1 MYFLMVSLLMLVLPL
16 ASIINEAGLRPDLAV
31 AGKWFVFWMV
41 GARLFAAGSRQ
52 ILQPR
57 YTAETI
63 LGIKGDANLV
73 VVRELGFANLA
84 LGIGGIATLAAPS
97 WTPPMALV
105 GGIFY
110 AAAGFQHTLQAERN
124 RTENFA
130 MVTDLFA
137 AFVLL
142 GFFVWTLRFN

>member
-1 MYFLMVSLLMLVLPL
+1 MYFLMIALLMLVMPL
-16 ASIINEAGLRPDLAV
+16 ASIFMETGLRPDLAV

-41 GARLFAAGSRQ
+41 GVRLFAAGARQ

-84 LGIGGIATLAAPS
+84 LGCGGIATLAAPS
-97 WTPPMALV
+97 WTPPLALV

-110 AAAGFQHTLQAERN
+110 AAAGLQHALQSGRNKVER
-124 RTENFA
+124 FA
-130 MVTDLFA
+130 MATDLFA
-137 AFVLL
+137 AVVLL
-142 GFFVWTLRFN
+142 GFFVWTLRF

>member
-16 ASIINEAGLRPDLAV
+16 ASIVQEAGLRPDLAV

-41 GARLFAAGSRQ
+41 GARLFAAGLRQ

-57 YTAETI
+57 YTAEKI
-63 LGIKGDANLV
+63 LGIQGDANLV

-84 LGIGGIATLAAPS
+84 LGIGGIATLGAPS
-97 WTPPMALV
+97 WTPPLALV

-110 AAAGFQHTLQAERN
+110 AAAGIQHALHSGRSKMQS
-124 RTENFA
+124 FA
-130 MVTDLFA
+130 MATDLFA

>member
-1 MYFLMVSLLMLVLPL
+1 M
-16 ASIINEAGLRPDLAV
+16 EAGLRPDMAV
-31 AGKWFVFWMV
+31 TGKWFVFWMV
-41 GARLFAAGSRQ
+41 GARLFAAGLRQ

-57 YTAETI
+57 YTARSI
-63 LGIKGDANLV
+63 LAIDGDANLV

-110 AAAGFQHTLQAERN
+110 AAAGIQHALHGGRN
-124 RTENFA
+124 RMQSFA

-137 AFVLL
+137 AAVLL
-142 GFFVWTLRFN
+142 GFFVWTLRF

>member
-1 MYFLMVSLLMLVLPL
+1 MYFLMISLLMLVLPL
-16 ASIINEAGLRPDLAV
+16 ASIFNETGLRPDLAV

-41 GARLFAAGSRQ
+41 GVRLFAAGLRQ

-57 YTAETI
+57 YTAEKI
-63 LGIKGDANLV
+63 LGIRGETNLV

-84 LGIGGIATLAAPS
+84 LGIGGITTLLAPS
-97 WTPPMALV
+97 WTAPMALV

-110 AAAGFQHTLQAERN
+110 AAAGFQHTLQSDRN
-124 RTENFA
+124 KIESFA

>member
-1 MYFLMVSLLMLVLPL
+1 MYFLMISLLMLVLPL
-16 ASIINEAGLRPDLAV
+16 ASIIHEAGLRPDLTV

-41 GARLFAAGSRQ
+41 GARLFAAGLRQ

-57 YTAETI
+57 YTAEKI
-63 LGIKGDANLV
+63 LGIQGDANLV
-73 VVRELGFANLA
+73 IVRELGFANLA
-84 LGIGGIATLAAPS
+84 LGIGGIATLAAPT
-97 WTPPMALV
+97 WTPPLALV

-110 AAAGFQHTLQAERN
+110 AAAGIQHALQSGRN
-124 RTENFA
+124 KIESFA
-130 MVTDLFA
+130 MATDLFA

>member
-1 MYFLMVSLLMLVLPL
+1 MYVLMISLLMLVLPL
-16 ASIINEAGLRPDLAV
+16 ASIYGEAGLRPDLAV
-31 AGKWFVFWMV
+31 TGKWFVFWMV

-57 YTAETI
+57 YTARTI
-63 LGIKGDANLV
+63 LGLEGDANLV

-97 WTPPMALV
+97 WTPPLALV

-110 AAAGFQHTLQAERN
+110 ERSCCSASLSG
-124 RTENFA
+124 RFVFE
-130 MVTDLFA
+130 VT
-137 AFVLL
+137 
-142 GFFVWTLRFN
+142 TPCSSPT

>member
-1 MYFLMVSLLMLVLPL
+1 MYFLMISLLMLVLPL
-16 ASIINEAGLRPDLAV
+16 ASIFNEAGLRPDLAV
-31 AGKWFVFWMV
+31 TGKWFVFWMV
-41 GARLFAAGSRQ
+41 GVRLFAAGLRQ

-57 YTAETI
+57 YTAEKI
-63 LGIKGDANLV
+63 LGIQGDANLV

-84 LGIGGIATLAAPS
+84 LGIGGIATLLAPS
-97 WTPPMALV
+97 WTAPLALV

-110 AAAGFQHTLQAERN
+110 AAAGFQHTMQSARN
-124 RTENFA
+124 RIENFA

-142 GFFVWTLRFN
+142 GFFVWTLRFD

>member
-1 MYFLMVSLLMLVLPL
+1 MYFLMIALLMLVLPL
-16 ASIINEAGLRPDLAV
+16 ASIFNESGLRPDLAV
-31 AGKWFVFWMV
+31 AAKWFVFWMV
-41 GARLFAAGSRQ
+41 GVRLFAAGVRQ

-84 LGIGGIATLAAPS
+84 LGVGGIATLLAPS
-97 WTPPMALV
+97 WLPPLALV

-110 AAAGFQHTLQAERN
+110 AAAGIQHALQSGRN
-124 RTENFA
+124 KLENFA

-137 AFVLL
+137 ACVLL
-142 GFFVWTLRFN
+142 GLFVWTLRF

>member
-1 MYFLMVSLLMLVLPL
+1 MYVLMVSLLMLLLPL
-16 ASIINEAGLRPDLAV
+16 ASIINEAGLQPDPAV

-41 GARLFAAGSRQ
+41 GARLVAAGLRQ

-57 YTAETI
+57 YTAQKI
-63 LGIKGDANLV
+63 LGIQGDANLV

-97 WTPPMALV
+97 WTPPLALV

-110 AAAGFQHTLQAERN
+110 AAAGIQHALQSGRGREQS
-124 RTENFA
+124 FA
-130 MVTDLFA
+130 MATDLFA
-137 AFVLL
+137 AVVLL
-142 GFFVWTLRFN
+142 GFFVWSLRF

>member
-1 MYFLMVSLLMLVLPL
+1 MYFLMISLLMLVLPL

-57 YTAETI
+57 YTAQTI

-97 WTPPMALV
+97 WVPPMALV

-110 AAAGFQHTLQAERN
+110 AAAGIQHTLQSGRN
-124 RTENFA
+124 RTESFA

>member
-1 MYFLMVSLLMLVLPL
+1 MYFLMISLPMLVLPL
-16 ASIINEAGLRPDLAV
+16 ASIFNESGLQADLAV

-41 GARLFAAGSRQ
+41 GARLFAAGLRQ
-52 ILQPR
+52 VLQPR

-84 LGIGGIATLAAPS
+84 LGL
-97 WTPPMALV
+97 

-110 AAAGFQHTLQAERN
+110 AAVGIQHALQAGRSRVES
-124 RTENFA
+124 FA
-130 MVTDLFA
+130 MVTDLCA
-137 AFVLL
+137 AVVLL
-142 GFFVWTLRFN
+142 GFFVWTLRF

>member
-1 MYFLMVSLLMLVLPL
+1 MYFLMISLLMLVLPL
-16 ASIINEAGLRPDLAV
+16 ASIANEAGLRPDLAV
-31 AGKWFVFWMV
+31 IGKWFVFWMV
-41 GARLFAAGSRQ
+41 GARLFAAGARQ

-57 YTAETI
+57 YTTETL

-84 LGIGGIATLAAPS
+84 LGIGGLATLAAPS

-110 AAAGFQHTLQAERN
+110 AAAGFQRTLQPTRN
-124 RTENFA
+124 SIETFA

>member
-1 MYFLMVSLLMLVLPL
+1 VYFLMISLLMLVLPL
-16 ASIINEAGLRPDLAV
+16 ASIVNEAGLRPDLAV

-41 GARLFAAGSRQ
+41 GARLFAAGLRQ

-57 YTAETI
+57 YTAQTI

-84 LGIGGIATLAAPS
+84 LGCGGLATLVAPS
-97 WTPPMALV
+97 WTPPMAWV

-110 AAAGFQHTLQAERN
+110 AAASTQHALQSGRSKVQS
-124 RTENFA
+124 FA
-130 MVTDLFA
+130 MATDLFA
-137 AFVLL
+137 AVMLL
-142 GFFVWTLRFN
+142 GFFALTLRF

>member
-1 MYFLMVSLLMLVLPL
+1 MYFLMISLLMLVLPL

-41 GARLFAAGSRQ
+41 GARLFAAGARQ

-110 AAAGFQHTLQAERN
+110 AAAGLQHTLQSGRN
-124 RTENFA
+124 KVESFA
-130 MVTDLFA
+130 MATDLFA
-137 AFVLL
+137 AVVLL
-142 GFFVWTLRFN
+142 GFFVWTLGF

>member
-16 ASIINEAGLRPDLAV
+16 ASIVNEAGLRPDLAV

-41 GARLFAAGSRQ
+41 GARLFAAGLRQ

-84 LGIGGIATLAAPS
+84 LGIGGLTTLAAPS

-105 GGIFY
+105 GGTFY
-110 AAAGFQHTLQAERN
+110 AAAGLQHTLQSGRN
-124 RTENFA
+124 KAQSFA
-130 MVTDLFA
+130 MITDLFA

-142 GFFVWTLRFN
+142 GFFVWTLRF

>member
-16 ASIINEAGLRPDLAV
+16 VSIVNESGLRPDLAV

-41 GARLFAAGSRQ
+41 GVRLFAAGVRQ

-63 LGIKGDANLV
+63 LGVKGEANLV

-84 LGIGGIATLAAPS
+84 VGCAGIATLAAPS
-97 WTPPMALV
+97 WIQPMALV
-105 GGIFY
+105 GGIYY
-110 AAAGFQHTLQAERN
+110 AAAGIQHALVSGRN
-124 RTENFA
+124 RKESFA
-130 MVTDLFA
+130 MITDLFA
-137 AFVLL
+137 AVVLL
-142 GFFVWTLRFN
+142 GFFVWTLRF

>member
-1 MYFLMVSLLMLVLPL
+1 MYFLMISLLMLVLPL

-31 AGKWFVFWMV
+31 IGKWFVFWMV
-41 GARLFAAGSRQ
+41 GARLFAAGLRQ

-57 YTAETI
+57 YTAEKI
-63 LGIKGDANLV
+63 LGIQGDANLV
-73 VVRELGFANLA
+73 IVRELGFANFA

-97 WTPPMALV
+97 WTPPLALV

-110 AAAGFQHTLQAERN
+110 AAAGLQHSAQPGRN
-124 RTENFA
+124 KVQSFA
-130 MVTDLFA
+130 MITDLFA

-142 GFFVWTLRFN
+142 GFFVWTLRFD

>member
-1 MYFLMVSLLMLVLPL
+1 MYFLMISLLMLVMPL
-16 ASIINEAGLRPDLAV
+16 ASIFMETGLRPDLAV

-41 GARLFAAGSRQ
+41 GARLFAAGARQ

-73 VVRELGFANLA
+73 VVRELGFANPA
-84 LGIGGIATLAAPS
+84 LGCGGIATLAAPS
-97 WTPPMALV
+97 CTPPMALV

-110 AAAGFQHTLQAERN
+110 AAAGLQHALQSGRN
-124 RTENFA
+124 KVESFA
-130 MVTDLFA
+130 MATDLFA
-137 AFVLL
+137 AVVLL
-142 GFFVWTLRFN
+142 GLFVWTLGF

>member
-1 MYFLMVSLLMLVLPL
+1 MYFLMISLLMLVMPL
-16 ASIINEAGLRPDLAV
+16 ASIFMETGLRLDLAV

-41 GARLFAAGSRQ
+41 GARLFAAGARQ

-84 LGIGGIATLAAPS
+84 LGCGGIATLAAPS

-110 AAAGFQHTLQAERN
+110 AAAGLQHALQSGRN
-124 RTENFA
+124 KVESFA
-130 MVTDLFA
+130 MATDLFA
-137 AFVLL
+137 AVVLL
-142 GFFVWTLRFN
+142 GFFVWTLRF